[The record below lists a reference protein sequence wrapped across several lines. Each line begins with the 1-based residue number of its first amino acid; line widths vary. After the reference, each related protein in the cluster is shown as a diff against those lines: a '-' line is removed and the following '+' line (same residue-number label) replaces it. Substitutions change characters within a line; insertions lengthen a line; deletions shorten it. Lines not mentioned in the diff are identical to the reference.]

1 MCRLCSP
8 LFTKVDS
15 TVINPLQTQLVGQA
29 ATMAGAA
36 LEVAYSRKMTQ
47 AGEACRREGL
57 VFVPMPWETL
67 GGWHEET
74 VEQIKKLAS
83 AQGRQSGEDRSDAI
97 RHLYQRMSVLL
108 TRGNAALLLN
118 RQPTFPSPEIDG
130 II

>member
-1 MCRLCSP
+1 M
-8 LFTKVDS
+8 
-15 TVINPLQTQLVGQA
+15 VGQA
-29 ATMAGAA
+29 ATTAGAA

-67 GGWHEET
+67 GGWHAET

-83 AQGRQSGEDRSDAI
+83 AQARQSGEDRSEAI
-97 RHLYQRMSVLL
+97 RHLYQKMSVLL

-118 RQPTFPSPEIDG
+118 RQPSFPSPEVDG
-130 II
+130 IL